1 MTGLSDVEPAL
12 SIDQHVSGLRSELG
26 YSIPAES
33 IGIDSRSMQ
42 SSIDVPYPA
51 SDSKQTTPAK
61 APFIWPIYAT
71 GRSMMW
77 FCNSTIISCRGQNP
91 TQAIMPSS
99 VVEPE
104 TFFVK
109 PTPHVPNSHLPVVVY
124 RGALDDTSPDNIL
137 KTIEPN
143 GWLKGGQWKTF
154 KTVHFHSNAHECYGI
169 IKGSST
175 YRLGKSDLDADKD
188 DNGVENGT
196 TFFAQ
201 AGDVFVLPVR
211 LVVPGAQG
219 LRKSAI
225 Y

>member
-1 MTGLSDVEPAL
+1 MV
-12 SIDQHVSGLRSELG
+12 LG
-26 YSIPAES
+26 
-33 IGIDSRSMQ
+33 R
-42 SSIDVPYPA
+42 
-51 SDSKQTTPAK
+51 
-61 APFIWPIYAT
+61 
-71 GRSMMW
+71 R
-77 FCNSTIISCRGQNP
+77 RP

-188 DNGVENGT
+188 DNGVESGT

-201 AGDVFVLPVR
+201 AGDVFVLPAGVAHCSIDSDGDYEYIG
-211 LVVPGAQG
+211 LYPGEPLPNG
-219 LRKSAI
+219 LRFDIHWCKDGPEKTKELAQAAANVPI
-225 Y
+225 PECDPLYGRGGPLPRIWRETLGA